1 MRALFQCFTFLQIET
16 FSHLQL
22 RLSQLDRCFLL
33 LACWDQSRG
42 TSWPRCKVSF
52 NFKKR
57 KMKKKKK
64 AAAACLHCCSMNL
77 SGGGYMDK
85 PWCHI
90 KTSAEAFSEQTL
102 LWRAISLFFSGSA
115 WLCCWCFLSP
125 PYPCKEFFKKAW
137 YDSRGGGADDKF
149 PPVVVVAALNGL
161 DSAKGRMDYLS
172 ARAGSSLCLD
182 WQMFGRCNHPVEL
195 VPTISH

>member
-57 KMKKKKK
+57 KMEKKKKK

-85 PWCHI
+85 P
-90 KTSAEAFSEQTL
+90 
-102 LWRAISLFFSGSA
+102 
-115 WLCCWCFLSP
+115 
-125 PYPCKEFFKKAW
+125 
-137 YDSRGGGADDKF
+137 
-149 PPVVVVAALNGL
+149 
-161 DSAKGRMDYLS
+161 
-172 ARAGSSLCLD
+172 
-182 WQMFGRCNHPVEL
+182 
-195 VPTISH
+195 